1 LKLEH
6 EKEGQGNIMT
16 DQYHVI
22 VWIDHREAKIF
33 HVDTSDSDR
42 VVVSAH
48 GGHHMQHKAN
58 VTGSGHQGV
67 DTEFFK
73 RVIEALARAGAILIA
88 GPGNAKAEFKNY
100 IAEHRAELAQRISA
114 VEALDHPSDAELI
127 ALARKFFKTGDRM
140 PARTQASRP

>member
-1 LKLEH
+1 
-6 EKEGQGNIMT
+6 MT

-33 HVDTSDSDR
+33 HVDATNSDLA
-42 VVVSAH
+42 VVSAR
-48 GGHHMQHKAN
+48 GGHHKQHKAN

-73 RVIEALARAGAILIA
+73 RVIEALAHTGAILIT

-100 IAEHRAELAQRISA
+100 IAEHRAELAKRISA

-127 ALARKFFKTGDRM
+127 ALARKFFKADDRM
-140 PARTQASRP
+140 HAQTH